1 MQVFKNKYW
10 QFFMLPFSILYKWV
24 MQFRNHLYDIEYK
37 PVFRF
42 DTKVISVGNLSMGGT
57 GKTPFVEYL
66 LRYLIDKGFDNKIST
81 LSRGYGRKTKGFRI
95 AQEQDDPKSIGD
107 EPFQLYQKFKNKANI
122 SVGEDRVLAIPSILY
137 EYPENEVI
145 ILDDA
150 FQHRSV
156 KPDLSILLTSFN
168 ALFYKDYVLPSGTLR
183 EARHGANRADVVVVT
198 KCPSDLPKEKQEE
211 IKREIKV
218 YSHKA
223 LFFTSIKYEKPL
235 ASKEGQKLHE
245 KIILVTGIA
254 HSNNFK
260 EYLIQEGFNIKKH
273 FDFADHHH
281 FTPKEIKEI
290 EKLAHDEEADILTTE
305 KDWVRLISMPEL
317 PKSFQAK
324 LFYIPIMV
332 QFLDDEKS
340 FHQILEDSILSTK

>member
-10 QFFMLPFSILYKWV
+10 QLLMSPFSILYKWV

-42 DTKVISVGNLSMGGT
+42 NTKVISVGNLSMGGT

-66 LRYLIDKGFDNKIST
+66 LRYLIDKGFENKIST

-95 AQEQDDPKSIGD
+95 AHELDDPKSIGD
-107 EPFQLYQKFKNKANI
+107 EPYQLYQKFKNKANI
-122 SVGEDRVLAIPSILY
+122 IVGEDRVLAIPSILH

-156 KPDLSILLTSFN
+156 KPNLSILLTSFN

-183 EARHGANRADVVVVT
+183 EGRRGVNRADVVIVT
-198 KCPSDLPKEKQEE
+198 KCPSDLPREKQEE
-211 IKREIKV
+211 VRREIKS
-218 YSHKA
+218 YTNKE
-223 LFFTSIKYEKPL
+223 LFFTAVKYEKPL
-235 ASKEGQKLHE
+235 ASIEGKELGKN
-245 KIILVTGIA
+245 IALVTGIA
-254 HSNNFK
+254 NSENFK
-260 EYLIQEGFNIKKH
+260 EYLLDEGFDIKYH
-273 FDFADHHH
+273 FDFTDHHH

-290 EKLAHDEEADILTTE
+290 EKVAHDEKADILTTE

-317 PKSFQAK
+317 SKSFQDK